1 MPTSSQFII
10 LFYCIKSLFAWSLGG
25 PIHKVATSAVKLWK
39 EFDNTVFKMPK
50 DKRAAWLAEHKAEI
64 IEKLNTDFTKLWLG
78 WKKDET
84 VMHDL
89 GDMTY
94 EEIALHLVCLIY
106 VAHQDCWIDV
116 SLRNLTGDWLRH
128 IEECFADVNSGL
140 KPSILQS
147 FNQLDNPTP
156 FVTKFFNKYSA
167 PAKQLFVAEDRA
179 YFLTILQRPGQK
191 PAPFIPILDASFKV
205 WFKKVCP
212 MSVFIYLFS
221 STCVGLALGCGG
233 H

>member
-1 MPTSSQFII
+1 
-10 LFYCIKSLFAWSLGG
+10 
-25 PIHKVATSAVKLWK
+25 
-39 EFDNTVFKMPK
+39 
-50 DKRAAWLAEHKAEI
+50 
-64 IEKLNTDFTKLWLG
+64 
-78 WKKDET
+78 
-84 VMHDL
+84 
-89 GDMTY
+89 MTY
-94 EEIALHLVCLIY
+94 EEVALRLVRLTY
-106 VAHQDCWIDV
+106 VAHQNRWIDV
-116 SLRNLTGDWLRH
+116 SLCNLTGDWLRH
-128 IEECFADVNSGL
+128 VEERFADVNGGL

-167 PAKQLFVAEDRA
+167 PAEQLLVAEDRA
-179 YFLTILQRPGQK
+179 YFLTILQCPGQK
-191 PAPFIPILDASFKV
+191 PVPFIPILDASFEV